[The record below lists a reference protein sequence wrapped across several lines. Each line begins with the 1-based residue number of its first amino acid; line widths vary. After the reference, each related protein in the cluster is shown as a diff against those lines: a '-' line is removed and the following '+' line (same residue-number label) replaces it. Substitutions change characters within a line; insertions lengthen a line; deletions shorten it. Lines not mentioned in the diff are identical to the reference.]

1 MKSVQEIAFIFSVSL
16 SGYVLLLKGCR
27 MEAAPQRSEGIVNS
41 RDRSRPE
48 LLLLTAPN
56 TMHSPTSS

>member
-27 MEAAPQRSEGIVNS
+27 MEAVAAALRQAYPSASSPFGKLWVTDQNPIIVPAS
-41 RDRSRPE
+41 
-48 LLLLTAPN
+48 
-56 TMHSPTSS
+56 TS